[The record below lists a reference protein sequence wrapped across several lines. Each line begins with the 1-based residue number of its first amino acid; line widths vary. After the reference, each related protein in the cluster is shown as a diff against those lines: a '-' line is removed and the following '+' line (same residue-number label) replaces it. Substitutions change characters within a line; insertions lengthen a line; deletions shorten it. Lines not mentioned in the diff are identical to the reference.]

1 MTVTRAPKGLAARAQ
16 WTLALLQLISWGSF
30 FYAFSVLALPMEI
43 ELGWSRPA
51 IMMAMSLALIVA
63 GLVAPAVGHAID
75 RGRGRRV
82 MTFGSVFGAAML
94 LLWSQGSAKP
104 VLYAAW
110 TGLGIAQAMT
120 LYDAGFATL
129 ARRLGGGAP
138 RAIMRMTLLG
148 GFAGTL
154 FIPLTGWLVDTW
166 GWRDALMTL
175 AAINIIIVAPLHW
188 IVLAGDSSE
197 PANTVDDVAPA
208 GAWIDAL
215 RQRAFWLLVVTFCT
229 WSLAFGA
236 LTFHF
241 LPMLAERG
249 ISDAAGIALLASVGP
264 LQIAGRVGLML
275 YRGAVPARFLGRML
289 TVMLVAAILTLYAAG
304 ANIWLIAAGVALY
317 GVANGM
323 VTILRGIAVADYLG
337 VEGFGRRSGM
347 ISAINGFALALAPYL
362 AGLLWTGGGYGLVLA
377 GLAAAAATGALA
389 FWSLPAAG
397 SAAERPETSASR
409 N

>member
-1 MTVTRAPKGLAARAQ
+1 M
-16 WTLALLQLISWGSF
+16 SWGSF
-30 FYAFSVLALPMEI
+30 FYAFSVLALPMEV

-51 IMMAMSLALIVA
+51 TMMAMSLALVVA
-63 GLVAPAVGHAID
+63 GLLAPTVGHAID
-75 RGRGRRV
+75 RGHGRRV
-82 MTFGSVFGAAML
+82 MTCGSILGAAML
-94 LLWSQGSAKP
+94 LIWSASSAKP
-104 VLYAAW
+104 ILYAAW
-110 TGLGIAQAMT
+110 TGLGAAQAMT
-120 LYDAGFATL
+120 FYDAGFAALT
-129 ARRLGGGAP
+129 RRLGGSAP

-148 GFAGTL
+148 GFAGTV
-154 FIPLTGWLVDTW
+154 FIPLTGWLADTC
-166 GWRDALMTL
+166 GWRGALMIL
-175 AAINIIIVAPLHW
+175 AAINLLAAAPLHW
-188 IVLAGDSSE
+188 LVLAGDRVE
-197 PANTVDDVAPA
+197 PVAEGQATPR
-208 GAWIDAL
+208 GASMGAL
-215 RQRAFWLLVVTFCT
+215 RQRAFWMLVATFCT
-229 WSLAFGA
+229 WSLAFGS
-236 LTFHF
+236 LTFHL
-241 LPMLAERG
+241 LPLLAERG
-249 ISDAAGIALLASVGP
+249 VSDAVGIALLASVGP

-275 YRGAVPARFLGRML
+275 HRGAMPARLLGRAL
-289 TVMLVAAILTLYAAG
+289 TVMLVAAVLILYAAG

-337 VEGFGRRSGM
+337 VAGFGRKSGM